1 MPYINPAQLI
11 QDRFKSPLDAVLPI
25 VPSFMA
31 NKRARDQLAFQQA
44 QAAALQPYHK
54 AQTEKLIQD
63 IRLDPRRVAV
73 QEAANVGLPEY
84 RTAQTT
90 LNTEQAAKLKLVND
104 YLRLMGGAD
113 IKEGKGLPYDI
124 TPEEFFKSQLN
135 LPQQTLKPIFR
146 EGKWIYDYPKQ
157 GEEAKPEHIEQTY
170 EIKYWLPGD
179 LSPRMER
186 RPASQ
191 YNARMD
197 QLRALEARFQEP
209 FENVIERKKQEYEAL
224 QPLKLENLKAQL
236 KARGIDTDRWSDQQ
250 KKWLDAVRFVI
261 GNTQMAIATST
272 SVKDQETALWNLS
285 IKAGNEIDRI
295 DKGLPPTFITVGAE
309 AVPQP
314 LMLPERRKD
323 ESEEAYQKRVQR
335 MQRGVFAPRQAPPQT
350 QGPVKRL
357 PGETVE
363 QYMQRVGQ

>member
-1 MPYINPAQLI
+1 A
-11 QDRFKSPLDAVLPI
+11 
-25 VPSFMA
+25 
-31 NKRARDQLAFQQA
+31 
-44 QAAALQPYHK
+44 
-54 AQTEKLIQD
+54 
-63 IRLDPRRVAV
+63 
-73 QEAANVGLPEY
+73 
-84 RTAQTT
+84 

-104 YLRLMGGAD
+104 YLRLMGGPD

-135 LPQQTLKPIFR
+135 LPQRQLGPVLGPDNKYTLKYKEPGQ
-146 EGKWIYDYPKQ
+146 EVAAPYQ
-157 GEEAKPEHIEQTY
+157 EQTY
-170 EIKYWLPGD
+170 DIEYWLPGEET
-179 LSPRMER
+179 PTPER
-186 RPASQ
+186 VSISR
-191 YNARMD
+191 YNERIK
-197 QLRALEARFQEP
+197 ALKAQGAEFKEP
-209 FENVIERKKQEYEAL
+209 LANVIERKKQEYEAL

-236 KARGIDTDRWSDQQ
+236 KARGIDTDKWSDQQ

-314 LMLPERRKD
+314 LMLPERRDD